1 MKILVVN
8 CGSSSLKYQLIDMET
23 EEVMAKGYLERIGL
37 GGSFLTHTVNGEK
50 HRIEKE
56 IANHEEAMNLL
67 LEQLLDKEYELEI
80 TEDGHALV
88 HLPNLKKVIIEK
100 MLSKYGEPYYGA
112 ATYIVD
118 EDYFEQ
124 YREKI
129 ITDNKINRS
138 KLSDDIIFR
147 GVDRVIHSPTGWGK
161 GIKKVLNI
169 TEETKT
175 PEELQQIDE
184 AVKAVEES
192 RRKIERE

>member
-1 MKILVVN
+1 
-8 CGSSSLKYQLIDMET
+8 
-23 EEVMAKGYLERIGL
+23 
-37 GGSFLTHTVNGEK
+37 
-50 HRIEKE
+50 
-56 IANHEEAMNLL
+56 
-67 LEQLLDKEYELEI
+67 
-80 TEDGHALV
+80 
-88 HLPNLKKVIIEK
+88 

-129 ITDNKINRS
+129 VTDNKINRS

-147 GVDRVIHSPTGWGK
+147 GVDRVIHSPTGWGI